1 VPGNFA
7 ALPADGLKRILG
19 GYFSAGLLSFSDFF
33 PGSPWA
39 SGSGSQMMTQT
50 DDKSGLNRA
59 DDFLQLFKKGA
70 EFTQDLLKENERLRF
85 RIVKLEEALKEHEQ
99 VGGAPLSADATRL
112 LKKIEEL
119 EQEKEEILG
128 RIRRVEEE
136 NQDFAHR
143 YVEIEEEN
151 NMLAN
156 LYIASYQLHSTLDFR
171 EVTQIILEIVI
182 NLIGAEEFGIL
193 LLDEKTNRLEPVACE
208 GLELKQLPS
217 VQVGQGCIGTAV
229 KTGENYFIDSL
240 EGYERDFLN
249 PVVCIPLKIKEH
261 VIGVIVIYKLL
272 VQKEKF
278 SSVDYEL
285 FSLLAGHAATAV
297 FSARLYSE
305 SERKL
310 STIQGFID
318 LLTK

>member
-1 VPGNFA
+1 
-7 ALPADGLKRILG
+7 
-19 GYFSAGLLSFSDFF
+19 
-33 PGSPWA
+33 
-39 SGSGSQMMTQT
+39 MTQS

-85 RIVKLEEALKEHEQ
+85 RIVKLEESLKERDL
-99 VGGAPLSADATRL
+99 VGGTALSQDSARL

-119 EQEKEEILG
+119 EQEKAEILG
-128 RIRRVEEE
+128 RVRRAEEE
-136 NQDFAHR
+136 NQDFANR

-156 LYIASYQLHSTLDFR
+156 LYIASYQLHSTLDFK

-182 NLIGAEEFGIL
+182 NLIGAEEFGLL
-193 LLDEKTNRLEPVACE
+193 LLDEKTNKLEPIACE
-208 GLELKQLPS
+208 GLELGQLPS
-217 VQVGQGCIGTAV
+217 VGVGSGIIGDSV
-229 KTGENYFIDSL
+229 KSGENFFTESM
-240 EGYERDFLN
+240 EGYQRDFLN
-249 PVVCIPLKIKEH
+249 PMVCIPLKIKEH

-272 VQKEKF
+272 TQKEKF
-278 SSVDYEL
+278 TSVDYEL

-297 FSARLYSE
+297 FSSRLYSE

>member
-1 VPGNFA
+1 MN
-7 ALPADGLKRILG
+7 
-19 GYFSAGLLSFSDFF
+19 
-33 PGSPWA
+33 
-39 SGSGSQMMTQT
+39 QH
-50 DDKSGLNRA
+50 DDKSGFNRA
-59 DDFLQLFKKGA
+59 EDFLQMFKKGA

-85 RIVKLEEALKEHEQ
+85 RIVKLEEALKEHDQ
-99 VGGAPLSADATRL
+99 GGGTPLSDDATRL

-119 EQEKEEILG
+119 EQEKVEILG

-136 NQDFAHR
+136 NQDFANR
-143 YVEIEEEN
+143 YVEIEGEN

-156 LYIASYQLHSTLDFR
+156 LYIASFQLHSTLDFR

-182 NLIGAEEFGIL
+182 NLIGAEEFGVL

-208 GLELKQLPS
+208 GLELSQLPS
-217 VQVGQGCIGTAV
+217 VGVGQGIIGGAV
-229 KTGENYFIDSL
+229 KSGENFFIESM
-240 EGYERDFLN
+240 EGYQRDFIK
-249 PVVCIPLKIKEH
+249 PMVCIPLKIKEH
-261 VIGVIVIYKLL
+261 VIGVIVIYKLFT
-272 VQKEKF
+272 QKDQF
-278 SSVDYEL
+278 TNVDYEL

-297 FSARLYSE
+297 FSSRLYSE

>member
-1 VPGNFA
+1 MSNH
-7 ALPADGLKRILG
+7 
-19 GYFSAGLLSFSDFF
+19 
-33 PGSPWA
+33 
-39 SGSGSQMMTQT
+39 
-50 DDKSGLNRA
+50 DDKSGIHRA

-85 RIVKLEEALKEHEQ
+85 RIVKLEEALREHEQ
-99 VGGAPLSADATRL
+99 VGGAPLTADATRL

-136 NQDFAHR
+136 NQDFANR

-182 NLIGAEEFGIL
+182 NLIGAEEFGLL

-208 GLELKQLPS
+208 GLDLGHLPS
-217 VQVGQGCIGTAV
+217 VGVGQGIIGEAV
-229 KTGENYFIDSL
+229 RSGENYFIDSM
-240 EGYERDFLN
+240 EGYQRDFLK
-249 PVVCIPLKIKEH
+249 PIVCIPLKIKEH
-261 VIGVIVIYKLL
+261 VIGVIAIYKLL
-272 VQKEKF
+272 TQKDQF
-278 SSVDYEL
+278 TNVDYEL

-297 FSARLYSE
+297 FSSRLYSE

>member
-1 VPGNFA
+1 MSQSE
-7 ALPADGLKRILG
+7 DRG
-19 GYFSAGLLSFSDFF
+19 G
-33 PGSPWA
+33 P
-39 SGSGSQMMTQT
+39 
-50 DDKSGLNRA
+50 NRA

-85 RIVKLEEALKEHEQ
+85 RIVKLEDALKEHEQ
-99 VGGAPLSADATRL
+99 VGGAPPSGDAARL
-112 LKKIEEL
+112 LRKIEEL

-156 LYIASYQLHSTLDFR
+156 LYIASYQLHSTLDFK

-182 NLIGAEEFGIL
+182 NLIGAEEFGLL

-208 GLELKQLPS
+208 GLELSQLPS
-217 VQVGQGCIGTAV
+217 VNVGVGIIGTSV
-229 KTGENYFIDSL
+229 KTGENYFIESM
-240 EGYERDFLN
+240 EGYERDFLK
-249 PVVCIPLKIKEH
+249 PMVCIPLKIKEH
-261 VIGVIVIYKLL
+261 VIGVIAIYKLL
-272 VQKEKF
+272 TQKEKF
-278 SSVDYEL
+278 TSVDYEL

-297 FSARLYSE
+297 FSSRLYSE